1 MEKNKLTIIVFSI
14 IIAVFF
20 AAFNYFYL
28 SKIITF
34 SSTLYLISV
43 LLCAV
48 PIIIMKFREQSKVKQ
63 LEENFSPFLRDF
75 VETTRSGMAIP
86 QAFKAISNNSYGAL
100 TPYVKKMASQLDW
113 GISVE
118 KVLINFSKESKSRL
132 IGRIISSV
140 IESHRFGG
148 SLTDTLESL
157 SKTALEVEKLRAERR
172 LYMNSQLITGYI
184 IFFVFLGVMI
194 GLEKFLVPSLGQ
206 ISSTASLTGLA
217 GTEAPAQ
224 SDFAIQYKE
233 VFRNLILIQGLF
245 AGLTVGKMAEGAMV
259 TGLKHSLFMMF
270 VGILVFTIAG

>member
-1 MEKNKLTIIVFSI
+1 MEKNKLTIIIFTSV
-14 IIAVFF
+14 IAVLF
-20 AAFNYFYL
+20 AAFNYFHL
-28 SKIITF
+28 STIITF

-43 LLCAV
+43 VLCAG
-48 PIIIMKFREQSKVKQ
+48 PIIFIKFKEQSRVKQ
-63 LEENFSPFLRDF
+63 LEENFPSFLRDF

-86 QAFKAISNNSYGAL
+86 QAFKVVSNNNYGSL

-118 KVLINFSKESKSRL
+118 KVLMKFSKESKSRL

-157 SKTALEVEKLRAERR
+157 SKTALEVEKLREERK

-184 IFFVFLGVMI
+184 IFFVFLGVMV

-206 ISSTASLTGLA
+206 VSNTASLTGLTE
-217 GTEAPAQ
+217 TEAATQ

-233 VFRNLILIQGLF
+233 IFRNLILIQGLF
-245 AGLTVGKMAEGAMV
+245 AGLTVGKMAEGAML
-259 TGLKHSLFMMF
+259 TGIKHSLFMMF
-270 VGILVFTIAG
+270 VGILVFTLVG